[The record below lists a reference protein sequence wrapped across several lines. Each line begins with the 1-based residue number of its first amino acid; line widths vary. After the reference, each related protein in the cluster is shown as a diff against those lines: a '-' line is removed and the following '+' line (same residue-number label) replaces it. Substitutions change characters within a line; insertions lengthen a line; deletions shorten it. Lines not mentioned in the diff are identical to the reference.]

1 MDAYLEERADAM
13 LHEIKE
19 KTDKVG
25 ELERQA
31 EAEMAATR
39 ERYEAELG
47 LLKNQLVDL
56 DKEIVSLMKQNKGPL
71 FDGRDKVALENGA
84 LLFTKELR
92 LSLARGTLARIEEHG
107 FVEAIKVAKSVDRAI
122 VEQWTDE
129 RLFLVGGKRKLVE
142 KFGYETKGER

>member
-56 DKEIVSLMKQNKGPL
+56 DKEIGWQLLQPIRVLERS
-71 FDGRDKVALENGA
+71 RALRHGGH
-84 LLFTKELR
+84 R
-92 LSLARGTLARIEEHG
+92 RCGTVQAAPRSTSPI
-107 FVEAIKVAKSVDRAI
+107 S
-122 VEQWTDE
+122 
-129 RLFLVGGKRKLVE
+129 
-142 KFGYETKGER
+142 